1 MKLSYI
7 AFALIGVFLFITTF
21 AQQKKSVFDFS
32 QKVIDECIKVH
43 GGKNY
48 KKAHYTYDFRDKS
61 YVYQRNEGDYTYSRT
76 YLDKLGNQLKD
87 VLTND
92 SFAHYVNG
100 EHQANLNS
108 KKEFTYRESVNSVHY
123 FAFLPYF
130 LNDGAVNKK
139 YLGLVDIKGKKYH
152 EIEVTFDQEGGGV
165 DHQDVYVYWIQDE
178 TFTLDYLAYSF
189 QVNGGGVR
197 FREAYNPRT
206 VGDIRFQD
214 YVNYKHDDKMTPVH
228 ELDQAL
234 VNGELKELSRIEL
247 KNVRSLR

>member
-1 MKLSYI
+1 MKLSYV

-43 GGKNY
+43 GGKKY
-48 KKAHYTYDFRDKS
+48 KKAHYSYDFRDKA
-61 YVYQRNEGDYTYSRT
+61 YAYKRKNGDYTYSRT
-76 YLDKLGNQLKD
+76 YTDKQGNQLKD

-92 SFAHYVNG
+92 AYSHFVNG
-100 EHQANLNS
+100 VH
-108 KKEFTYRESVNSVHY
+108 KKDLDPKNEFKYREAVNSVHY

-152 EIEVTFDQEGGGV
+152 EIQVTFDQEGGGV
-165 DHQDVYVYWIQDE
+165 DHEDVYVYWIQDE

-197 FREAYNPRT
+197 FREAYNPRE
-206 VGDIRFQD
+206 VGGIRFQD
-214 YVNYKHDDKMTPVH
+214 YINYKHEDKMTPVH
-228 ELDQAL
+228 DLDQAF
-234 VNGELKELSRIEL
+234 VKGELKELSRIDLE
-247 KNVRSLR
+247 NITSL